1 MGVNARAVRR
11 HYSAELKAQVLSE
24 CASPGA
30 SVAKVGMAHGIN
42 ANIVHRWR
50 SALRQADAHTAS
62 PTPATRADLR
72 AAPLQFLPVAM
83 VTGAPQDSVAP
94 SSRSIEVELQRGT
107 TTLKLKWPATASAQ
121 LIAWTREVL
130 R

>member
-1 MGVNARAVRR
+1 MAANARAARR
-11 HYSAELKAQVLSE
+11 HYSAEMKAQVLSE

-50 SALRQADAHTAS
+50 SAIRQAEGHTAS
-62 PTPATRADLR
+62 QVPVTRGDSR
-72 AAPLQFLPVAM
+72 AKPLQFLPLAM
-83 VTGAPQDSVAP
+83 HTGAPQDCVAAG
-94 SSRSIEVELQRGT
+94 SQSIELELHRGNL
-107 TTLKLKWPATASAQ
+107 TLKINWPTSAAAA
-121 LIAWTREVL
+121 LSAWTREVL